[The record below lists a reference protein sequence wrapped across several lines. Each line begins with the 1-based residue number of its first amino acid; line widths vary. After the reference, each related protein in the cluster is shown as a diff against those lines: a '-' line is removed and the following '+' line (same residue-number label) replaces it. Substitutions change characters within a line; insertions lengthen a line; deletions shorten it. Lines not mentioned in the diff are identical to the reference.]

1 MADFRTFDPCNL
13 LAPVPAV
20 MVSCRAPEADAKPNI
35 ITVAWVGT
43 VNSEPPMMSIS
54 VRGNRFSHDLIA
66 KSGEFVVNLVDE
78 AHCKALDFCGV
89 RSGRDVDKWQEC
101 HLTPMKALNMDY
113 APAIAECPAYL
124 ACKVVQQLELGSPY
138 LNLRLPGSLV
148 APNNKN
154 TAIKAA
160 LAFFD
165 YTGLL
170 AGVDITIYKNT
181 PVRAG
186 MAGGSADA
194 AAVLV
199 GMNELYG
206 AHLSMSELCALGAKI
221 GADVPFALMGGTCRV
236 QGVGDFLKALPPVPE
251 CWFTVVMPD
260 YGVSTPEAFAAYDR
274 VGSSIHPDCGAQEAA
289 IRAGDLDA
297 LCAAAG
303 NALEECSG
311 AKDTGAIKALLR
323 EHGAVTALM
332 TGSGAA
338 VFGVFRDE
346 GAARAAAQAAK
357 RRWKQVYVAQ
367 PDRGGARVSR

>member
-1 MADFRTFDPCNL
+1 MRKQNVVTV
-13 LAPVPAV
+13 LAP
-20 MVSCRAPEADAKPNI
+20 AKLNLALDVVGLLPN
-35 ITVAWVGT
+35 GY
-43 VNSEPPMMSIS
+43 
-54 VRGNRFSHDLIA
+54 HDLDMTMQAITLY
-66 KSGEFVVNLVDE
+66 ERVVL
-78 AHCKALDFCGV
+78 
-89 RSGRDVDKWQEC
+89 RR
-101 HLTPMKALNMDY
+101 
-113 APAIAECPAYL
+113 
-124 ACKVVQQLELGSPY
+124 SPY

-236 QGVGDFLKALPPVPE
+236 QGVGDVMKALPPCPD

-260 YGVSTPEAFAAYDR
+260 YGVSTPEAFAAYDK
-274 VGSSIHPDCGAQEAA
+274 VGSSTHPDCEAQEKA
-289 IRAGDLDA
+289 IRAEDLA
-297 LCAAAG
+297 GVCAAAG

-311 AKDTGAIKALLR
+311 ARDNEAIKTALK
-323 EHGAVTALM
+323 ENGAVTALM

-338 VFGVFRDE
+338 VFGIFE
-346 GAARAAAQAAK
+346 SEEAARNAAEAVRAQ
-357 RRWKQVYVAQ
+357 WPQVYVAR
-367 PDRGGARVSR
+367 PDRGGARIISPKWML

>member
-1 MADFRTFDPCNL
+1 
-13 LAPVPAV
+13 
-20 MVSCRAPEADAKPNI
+20 
-35 ITVAWVGT
+35 
-43 VNSEPPMMSIS
+43 
-54 VRGNRFSHDLIA
+54 
-66 KSGEFVVNLVDE
+66 
-78 AHCKALDFCGV
+78 
-89 RSGRDVDKWQEC
+89 
-101 HLTPMKALNMDY
+101 
-113 APAIAECPAYL
+113 
-124 ACKVVQQLELGSPY
+124 
-138 LNLRLPGSLV
+138 
-148 APNNKN
+148 
-154 TAIKAA
+154 
-160 LAFFD
+160 
-165 YTGLL
+165 
-170 AGVDITIYKNT
+170 
-181 PVRAG
+181 
-186 MAGGSADA
+186 
-194 AAVLV
+194 
-199 GMNELYG
+199 MNELYG

-311 AKDTGAIKALLR
+311 AKDTVAIKALLR

>member
-1 MADFRTFDPCNL
+1 MREIRLKARAKINL
-13 LAPVPAV
+13 TLDVTGKREDGYHLLETI
-20 MVSCRAPEADAKPNI
+20 MQ
-35 ITVAWVGT
+35 TVALYDGIYMKKLEKPVIKLKT
-43 VNSEPPMMSIS
+43 
-54 VRGNRFSHDLIA
+54 
-66 KSGEFVVNLVDE
+66 NLPWLPTD
-78 AHCKALDFCGV
+78 A
-89 RSGRDVDKWQEC
+89 R
-101 HLTPMKALNMDY
+101 N
-113 APAIAECPAYL
+113 L
-124 ACKVVQQLELGSPY
+124 AW
-138 LNLRLPGSLV
+138 
-148 APNNKN
+148 
-154 TAIKAA
+154 KAA
-160 LAFFD
+160 SLMRETFGIKEGVFIEIDKRIPVAA
-165 YTGLL
+165 GL
-170 AGVDITIYKNT
+170 
-181 PVRAG
+181 
-186 MAGGSADA
+186 AGGSTDC

>member
-1 MADFRTFDPCNL
+1 MRRTFL
-13 LAPVPAV
+13 
-20 MVSCRAPEADAKPNI
+20 
-35 ITVAWVGT
+35 
-43 VNSEPPMMSIS
+43 
-54 VRGNRFSHDLIA
+54 
-66 KSGEFVVNLVDE
+66 
-78 AHCKALDFCGV
+78 
-89 RSGRDVDKWQEC
+89 
-101 HLTPMKALNMDY
+101 
-113 APAIAECPAYL
+113 
-124 ACKVVQQLELGSPY
+124 
-138 LNLRLPGSLV
+138 
-148 APNNKN
+148 PNNKN

>member
-1 MADFRTFDPCNL
+1 MNHQRSSVTV
-13 LAPVPAV
+13 LAP
-20 MVSCRAPEADAKPNI
+20 AKLNLALDVVGLLPN
-35 ITVAWVGT
+35 GY
-43 VNSEPPMMSIS
+43 
-54 VRGNRFSHDLIA
+54 HDLDMTMQAITLY
-66 KSGEFVVNLVDE
+66 ERVVL
-78 AHCKALDFCGV
+78 
-89 RSGRDVDKWQEC
+89 RR
-101 HLTPMKALNMDY
+101 
-113 APAIAECPAYL
+113 
-124 ACKVVQQLELGSPY
+124 SPY
-138 LNLRLPGSLV
+138 LNLTLPGSTV

-160 LAFFD
+160 LAFFH

-170 AGVDITIYKNT
+170 AGVDITIHKKV

-199 GMNELYG
+199 GLNALYG
-206 AHLSMSELCALGAKI
+206 ARLSMSELCALGAKV

-236 QGVGDFLKALPPVPE
+236 QGVGDLIKALPPCPD

-260 YGVSTPEAFAAYDR
+260 YGVSTPEAFAAYDT
-274 VGSSIHPDCGAQEAA
+274 VGSSVHPDCEAQEAA

-311 AKDTGAIKALLR
+311 AKDNEAIKALLR
-323 EHGAVTALM
+323 EQGAVTALM

-338 VFGVFRDE
+338 VFGVFRE
-346 GAARAAAQAAK
+346 EAAARAAAAAAK
-357 RRWKQVYVAQ
+357 RRWKQVCVAQ
-367 PDRGGARVSR
+367 PDRGGARVI

>member
-1 MADFRTFDPCNL
+1 MDSIRLKARAKINL
-13 LAPVPAV
+13 GLDVLGKREDGYHEVRMVMQTIGIYDRLILTKIPEEEIRITSNLAFLPVN
-20 MVSCRAPEADAKPNI
+20 EN
-35 ITVAWVGT
+35 
-43 VNSEPPMMSIS
+43 N
-54 VRGNRFSHDLIA
+54 LIY
-66 KSGEFVVNLVDE
+66 K
-78 AHCKALDFCGV
+78 
-89 RSGRDVDKWQEC
+89 
-101 HLTPMKALNMDY
+101 
-113 APAIAECPAYL
+113 
-124 ACKVVQQLELGSPY
+124 
-138 LNLRLPGSLV
+138 
-148 APNNKN
+148 
-154 TAIKAA
+154 AIK
-160 LAFFD
+160 
-165 YTGLL
+165 LL
-170 AGVDITIYKNT
+170 KDEYHFPGGVSVDLNKFI
-181 PVRAG
+181 PVAAG

-338 VFGVFRDE
+338 VFGIFRDK

>member
-1 MADFRTFDPCNL
+1 MARLNCVTV
-13 LAPVPAV
+13 LAP
-20 MVSCRAPEADAKPNI
+20 AKLNLALD
-35 ITVAWVGT
+35 VVGLL
-43 VNSEPPMMSIS
+43 P
-54 VRGNRFSHDLIA
+54 GGYHDLDMTMQAITLY
-66 KSGEFVVNLVDE
+66 ERVVL
-78 AHCKALDFCGV
+78 
-89 RSGRDVDKWQEC
+89 RR
-101 HLTPMKALNMDY
+101 
-113 APAIAECPAYL
+113 
-124 ACKVVQQLELGSPY
+124 SPY

-206 AHLSMSELCALGAKI
+206 A
-221 GADVPFALMGGTCRV
+221 

>member
-1 MADFRTFDPCNL
+1 MARLNCVTV
-13 LAPVPAV
+13 LAP
-20 MVSCRAPEADAKPNI
+20 AKLNLALD
-35 ITVAWVGT
+35 VVGLLP
-43 VNSEPPMMSIS
+43 S
-54 VRGNRFSHDLIA
+54 GYHDLDMTMQAITLY
-66 KSGEFVVNLVDE
+66 ERVVL
-78 AHCKALDFCGV
+78 
-89 RSGRDVDKWQEC
+89 RR
-101 HLTPMKALNMDY
+101 
-113 APAIAECPAYL
+113 
-124 ACKVVQQLELGSPY
+124 SPY

-170 AGVDITIYKNT
+170 AGVDITIYKIT
-181 PVRAG
+181 PVREG
-186 MAGGSADA
+186 MEGGSADA

-206 AHLSMSELCALGAKI
+206 ARLSMSELCALGAKI